1 MRRPRVFQRFLQG
14 QNVSM
19 RIAILED
26 DPTVAAQLN
35 TILSTA
41 GHHCFVFETGKQLMK
56 FLRGETIDMLLLDW
70 NVPDTSGLEIAR
82 WVTDTF
88 EAPPPIVMI
97 TVRSVEE
104 DIVTAFR
111 AGVDDYVTKP
121 VQPAVLL
128 ARIDAVVRRA
138 YPEPPK
144 DRFEQFGLYRFDVQ
158 TAEISVGGEV
168 IPVTMKEFSLALL
181 LFRNLNRSLSRS
193 YIFESVWGGNPNV
206 QTRTVDTHVSKVR
219 AKLKLRADH
228 GFRIVPLYG
237 YGYRL
242 EPTG

>member
-1 MRRPRVFQRFLQG
+1 
-14 QNVSM
+14 M

-26 DPTVAAQLN
+26 DPTVATQLN
-35 TILSTA
+35 TTLSAA
-41 GHHCFVFETGKQLMK
+41 GHHCFPFETGKQLMK

-70 NVPDTSGLEIAR
+70 NVPDASGLEIAR
-82 WVTDTF
+82 WVNETF

-104 DIVTAFR
+104 DILAAFR

-121 VQPAVLL
+121 IQPAVLL

-144 DRFEQFGLYRFDVQ
+144 DRFEQFGFYRFDIQSKEV
-158 TAEISVGGEV
+158 SVAGEA
-168 IPVTMKEFSLALL
+168 IPVTMKEFLLALL

-228 GFRIVPLYG
+228 GFRVVPLYG

>member
-1 MRRPRVFQRFLQG
+1 
-14 QNVSM
+14 M

-26 DPTVAAQLN
+26 DHAVAAQLN
-35 TILSTA
+35 AILAKA
-41 GHHCFVFETGKQLMK
+41 GHHCFSFETGKQLMK
-56 FLRGETIDMLLLDW
+56 FLRSETADMLLLDW
-70 NVPDTSGLEIAR
+70 NVPDASGLEVAR
-82 WVTDTF
+82 WVKETF
-88 EAPPPIVMI
+88 EAPPPIVMT
-97 TVRSVEE
+97 TVRSLEE
-104 DIVTAFR
+104 DIVAAFH

-138 YPEPPK
+138 YPEPSK
-144 DRFEQFGLYRFDVQ
+144 DKFEQFGLYRFDTQLKQVRV
-158 TAEISVGGEV
+158 SGES

-193 YIFESVWGGNPNV
+193 YIFESVWGGNPDL

-219 AKLKLRADH
+219 AKLKLRADN
-228 GFRIVPLYG
+228 GFRVVPLYG

-242 EPTG
+242 EPTS

>member
-1 MRRPRVFQRFLQG
+1 
-14 QNVSM
+14 M

-26 DPTVAAQLN
+26 DPTAAARLN
-35 TILSTA
+35 AILAEA
-41 GHHCFVFETGKQLMK
+41 GHHCFSFESGKQLMK
-56 FLRGETIDMLLLDW
+56 FLRGETADMLLLDW
-70 NVPDTSGLEIAR
+70 NVPDASGLEIAR
-82 WVTDTF
+82 WVNQTF
-88 EAPPPIVMI
+88 ETPPPIVMI

-104 DIVTAFR
+104 DIVAAFR

-128 ARIDAVVRRA
+128 ARMDAVVHRA
-138 YPEPPK
+138 HPEPAK
-144 DRFEQFGLYRFDVQ
+144 DRFEEFDLYRFDTRLQQVHVSGD
-158 TAEISVGGEV
+158 E

-193 YIFESVWGGNPNV
+193 YIFESVWGGNPDL
-206 QTRTVDTHVSKVR
+206 QTRTVDTHISKVR

-228 GFRIVPLYG
+228 GFRVVPLYG

-242 EPTG
+242 EPTS